1 MGVFDN
7 SPFGHDH
14 HAKRFSIKS
23 TGIKTGLKCIVLSN
37 DLPTFGWFYHSQ
49 LYHTWILWVKLGRLF
64 ENSVDTSWTAHTCWR
79 CSWWHGWKPGEKK
92 KTDTQRRKT
101 RRTDTR
107 KKWLWIILNH
117 WPFPGGDLQAASHVV
132 FRRVFK
138 YLTDFFPAISE
149 RIPVKAPG
157 ARQRAVC
164 WALESKWWPR
174 GKLSNEIHPFTV
186 SSNSSWSVSMSV
198 YRSSTSLFNKPIC
211 HIY

>member
-64 ENSVDTSWTAHTCWR
+64 WEFRWYLLNSPYLLTMLLVTWLEAGGEEENRHTTPKNKAHG
-79 CSWWHGWKPGEKK
+79 HP
-92 KTDTQRRKT
+92 
-101 RRTDTR
+101 

-157 ARQRAVC
+157 ERQRAVC

-198 YRSSTSLFNKPIC
+198 YRSSISLINKPIC